1 MDISRQPEEGVPH
14 GQSSEYL
21 YNYIS
26 SQLTI
31 VQLYPPVGLYQLAV
45 LTETY

>member
-1 MDISRQPEEGVPH
+1 VVSRPRREPQ
-14 GQSSEYL
+14 YI
-21 YNYIS
+21 YNFVS